1 MGCKLIG
8 TMTLH
13 TYLPQDRLRALVRG
27 EALPDRATGS
37 ALFADISGFTP
48 LTEKLTRNLGARR
61 GIEDLTLLINKVYD
75 ALLGEVDRF
84 EGSVISFS
92 GDALTCWF
100 DASMSEPASRAVQ
113 CAQAMQAVM
122 RQFAEL
128 SVKIAVSTGP
138 VRRFAVGAPEI
149 RLIDALA
156 GATVARLAM
165 AEHVAR
171 PGEILSDQS
180 TLTLLQIPAREWRSA
195 ETGERF
201 FVLEPSLTSGEQ
213 ASLSRNP
220 AAIAPLA
227 PVDANLLKAW
237 ILPVLYERESAGHR
251 LFLTEL
257 RPTTALFMRFMGID
271 YDNDAHAQEKL
282 DAIVSQAQRTLE
294 RHGGI
299 LLELTI
305 GDKGSYLHASLGAS
319 HVHEDDAQRA
329 VRVALE
335 LRQLFHDCAFL
346 DSVQFGLSSGTM
358 RVGAY
363 GGTTRQQFGALGDDV
378 NLAAR
383 LMTTA
388 APGEILISGRVRKAS
403 AEEFMVEARP
413 PIVLKGKAQPV
424 PVFAVL
430 GTQQHRAIRLQE
442 PTYALPM
449 VGREHEM
456 ALLAEKLAAVLRGHG
471 QIIGIT
477 AEAGMGKSRLVAEA
491 IRLARRNKLIGYGGT
506 CQLDGINTPYLVW
519 QAIWNAFFDL
529 EPALPLRKQIRSLEG
544 ELEDRAP
551 DHLDAL
557 PLLGTILGLPL
568 PDNDFTRALQPKDR
582 KAQLETVLIKCLES
596 AVREA
601 AEDGGGLLLVLEDLH
616 WIDPVSFDFL
626 ELTARAIES
635 WPVLILLD
643 YRPPDTDSRRQTLTR
658 LEALEHF
665 TPIKLTELNAAETE
679 QAIRAK
685 LAQLFPEHGGGVP
698 PLLIE
703 RITGRAQGNPFYME
717 ELLNYLHDRGID
729 PRDAAALNALDLPTS
744 LYSLILSR
752 IDQLPA
758 SQQLAL
764 KVASIIGRV
773 FRFADLHAYYPALGT
788 IEQLKVDLYELE
800 RLDLTPLES
809 PEPELTYLFKHL
821 VTHEVAYESLAHA
834 TRAQLHGLYAHYL
847 ESAYPERSD
856 QFAPQLAH
864 HYERAQIPDKACFY
878 LSKAGEQAAASFAND
893 EALTYF
899 NRALNL
905 MPADDA
911 RARFDTLLK
920 RERVYDLLG
929 KHVEQRQDLADL
941 ARLVGQLDDAPFR
954 RAQIAT
960 RRAKLEIDVGDY
972 SAAKA
977 NAQAAI
983 QEIEADARTRAHAPD
998 LRVDALLLETRAMF
1012 FAGEAAAAQ
1021 PQLKAAL
1028 ALARTQHY
1036 VRGEYN
1042 ALVELGLFN
1051 WQAGD
1056 YSTAAGLL
1064 EQSLQLAQQAKDVR
1078 REIYILN
1085 NLGVVARTRSNFSEA
1100 IGYYEQAQK
1109 IARKIGDRSGEATL
1123 LNNMGDVSLT
1133 SGDFV
1138 QAGLYSEQAAA
1149 IGAEVNEPTLQGNAL
1164 INRAEAYRELGQLLL
1179 AKDTAA
1185 QGLSLVRASG
1195 FRRGEAIVLWNMG
1208 LIEFSLGHF
1217 EQAWQTTQA
1226 ALALAR
1232 EIGARS
1238 TEASTL
1244 LHLGLI
1250 YTALD
1255 QFAEGEQALNASRHI
1270 VHELSEELP
1279 MLEVQAA
1286 LANLALARG
1295 GNEGGEQA
1303 LAYLNELVPLLLQQ
1317 PPHEKS
1323 QFLPLRVYLTASRVL
1338 IACSDQRAGALLERS
1353 AAELRARSE
1362 RIIDTALRRA
1372 YLNVPEHRAITVL
1385 VSERLPSGS

>member
-1 MGCKLIG
+1 
-8 TMTLH
+8 MTLDA
-13 TYLPQDRLRALVRG
+13 YLPQDRLRALARG
-27 EALPDRATGS
+27 ESLPDRTTGS

-48 LTEKLTRNLGARR
+48 LTEKLTRDLGARR
-61 GIEDLTLLINKVYD
+61 GIEELTLRINRVYD
-75 ALLGEVDRF
+75 ALLGKVDRF
-84 EGSVISFS
+84 AGSVISFS

-138 VRRFAVGAPEI
+138 VRRFAVGTPEI

-165 AEHVAR
+165 AEHLAG
-171 PGEILSDQS
+171 PGEILLDQS
-180 TLTLLQIPAREWRSA
+180 TLTLLQIPARQWRSA

-201 FVLEPSLTSGEQ
+201 FILDPSLASGEQ
-213 ASLSRNP
+213 ASLPDN
-220 AAIAPLA
+220 AAVSAPLA
-227 PVDANLLKAW
+227 LVDTNLLRAW
-237 ILPVLYERESAGHR
+237 ILPVLYERESAGYGM
-251 LFLTEL
+251 FLTEL

-271 YDNDAHAQEKL
+271 YDNDAQAQEKL
-282 DAIVSQAQRTLE
+282 DTIISQAQRILE
-294 RHGGI
+294 RHAGT

-388 APGEILISGRVRKAS
+388 APGEILISGRVRKAI

-413 PIVLKGKAQPV
+413 PIVLKGKVQPV

-430 GTQQHRAIRLQE
+430 GIQQHRAIRLQE

-456 ALLAEKLAAVLRGHG
+456 TLLAEKLAAVLRGHG

-491 IRLARRNKLIGYGGT
+491 IRLARRSKFIGYGGT

-626 ELTARAIES
+626 ELAARAIEN
-635 WPVLILLD
+635 WPVLILLT
-643 YRPPDTDSRRQTLTR
+643 YRPPDADPLRHTLTR
-658 LEALEHF
+658 LEGLDHF
-665 TPIKLTELNAAETE
+665 AHIKLAELNAAEAE
-679 QAIRAK
+679 QAIHAK
-685 LAQLFPEHGGGVP
+685 LAQLFPEREGGVP

-703 RITGRAQGNPFYME
+703 RIASRAQGNPFYAE

-729 PRDAAALNALDLPTS
+729 PRDTAALIALDLPTS

-752 IDQLPA
+752 IDQLTA
-758 SQQLAL
+758 SQQLSL

-788 IEQLKVDLYELE
+788 IEQLKADLHELE

-834 TRAQLHGLYAHYL
+834 TRAQLHGLYARYL

-856 QFAPQLAH
+856 QFAPQLAYH
-864 HYERAQIPDKACFY
+864 FERAQIPDKACYY

-905 MPADDA
+905 MPTGDT
-911 RARFDTLLK
+911 RERLDTLLK

-929 KHVEQRQDLADL
+929 KRTEQRQDLAEL
-941 ARLVGQLDDAPFR
+941 ARLANLFDDAPFL

-960 RRAKLEIDVGDY
+960 RQAQLEIDVGDY
-972 SAAKA
+972 AAA
-977 NAQAAI
+977 QASAQAAI
-983 QEIEADARTRAHAPD
+983 RAIETDDHTRSQAPD
-998 LRVDALLLETRAMF
+998 LLVDALLLEARVMF
-1012 FAGEAAAAQ
+1012 LAGQVAAARPHLEAA
-1021 PQLKAAL
+1021 LG
-1028 ALARTQHY
+1028 LARERQY
-1036 VRGEYN
+1036 IRGEYN
-1042 ALVELGLFN
+1042 ALAQLGLLN
-1051 WQAGD
+1051 WHTGDYTAAADLMEHALQQIRQAG
-1056 YSTAAGLL
+1056 
-1064 EQSLQLAQQAKDVR
+1064 DVR
-1078 REIYILN
+1078 RELEILN
-1085 NLGVVARTRSNFSEA
+1085 NLGIVAETRSRYAAA
-1100 IGYYEQAQK
+1100 IGYYERAQQ

-1123 LNNMGDVSLT
+1123 LTNMGTASLT

-1149 IGAEVNEPTLQGNAL
+1149 MAAEVNEPTLQGIAL
-1164 INRAEAYRELGQLLL
+1164 TNRAEVYRELGQYDP
-1179 AKDTAA
+1179 AIDTAA
-1185 QGLSLVRASG
+1185 QALTLVRSRG
-1195 FRRGEAIVLWNMG
+1195 YRRGEAIVLWNTG
-1208 LIEFSLGHF
+1208 LIEFSLGRF
-1217 EQAWQTTQA
+1217 EQALETTKT
-1226 ALALAR
+1226 ALAIAR

-1238 TEASTL
+1238 TEASVL
-1244 LHLGLI
+1244 LHIGVI
-1250 YTALD
+1250 YTAIE
-1255 QFAEGEQALNASRHI
+1255 QFAEAEQALNAAHNI
-1270 VHELSEELP
+1270 VCELSEELP

-1295 GNEGGEQA
+1295 GNEGADKA
-1303 LAYLNELVPLLLQQ
+1303 LAYLNKLVPLLLQQ
-1317 PPHEKS
+1317 PPHEVS
-1323 QFLPLRVYLTASRVL
+1323 RFLPLRVYLIGSRVL
-1338 IACSDQRAGALLERS
+1338 IACNDPCAGALIERS

-1362 RIIDTALRRA
+1362 KIIDTVLRRA
-1372 YLNVPEHRAITVL
+1372 YLNVPEHRAVTAL
-1385 VSERLPSGS
+1385 ASEGLQT